1 MKPPGSDSLDRY
13 RTGLDTLLAMSA
25 EKADLISDQL
35 ASEAPE
41 FVRLMVEFTF
51 GDIFARGGLDLRARL
66 FGAIGALAAQG
77 RTPNQLRYFVRC
89 SLRSGCSREEL
100 VEALMQVAVFA
111 GFAAAS
117 NALEACRDL
126 LLDNQED
133 CSCGGSVA
141 R

>member
-1 MKPPGSDSLDRY
+1 MKPPELESLDRY
-13 RTGLDTLLAMSA
+13 RTGLNMLLGMSA

-41 FVRLMVEFTF
+41 FVRLMVEFAF
-51 GDIFARGGLDLRARL
+51 ADIFARRSLDLRARL
-66 FGAIGALAAQG
+66 FVAIGALAAQG
-77 RTPNQLRYFVRC
+77 RTANQLRYFVGC
-89 SLRSGCSREEL
+89 SLRSGCSREEV

-117 NALEACRDL
+117 DALEACRDL
-126 LLDNQED
+126 LLDDQQD
-133 CSCGGSVA
+133 CGCADAAA

>member
-1 MKPPGSDSLDRY
+1 MKPPELESLDRY
-13 RTGLDTLLAMSA
+13 RTGLDMLLGMSA

-41 FVRLMVEFTF
+41 FVRLMVEFAF
-51 GDIFARGGLDLRARL
+51 GDILARRGLDLRARL
-66 FGAIGALAAQG
+66 FVAIGALAAQG
-77 RTPNQLRYFVRC
+77 RAPNQLRYFVSC

-100 VEALMQVAVFA
+100 VEALMQVALFA

-126 LLDNQED
+126 LLDNHDD
-133 CSCGGSVA
+133 CSCGAPAA